1 MIKATVFY
9 QGSSESKFDMDYYLN
24 SHIPLCQ
31 KLLSPYGLTRVE
43 VDKGID
49 SPEGSASY
57 AVIAHLVFD
66 SAEQMQKGMQAH
78 DPELAAD
85 VKNYTD
91 IQPIFQISE
100 VLLG

>member
-1 MIKATVFY
+1 MIKTSVFY
-9 QGSSESKFDMDYYLN
+9 PSGRGKLDLDYYMN
-24 SHIPLCQ
+24 KHIPLCL
-31 KLLSPYGLTRVE
+31 KLLGPYGLIRIG

-49 SPEGSASY
+49 SPEGAAPY
-57 AVIAHLVFD
+57 VVIAHLVFE
-66 SAEQMQKGMQAH
+66 SAEQMQKGMEAH

-100 VLLG
+100 VLSG

>member
-9 QGSSESKFDMDYYLN
+9 PSGGKMDMDYYLN

-31 KLLSPYGLTRVE
+31 KLLGPYGLVRVE

-49 SPEGSASY
+49 SPEGPALY
-57 AVIAHLVFD
+57 TAIAHLVFE

-78 DPELAAD
+78 DPELSAD

-91 IQPIFQISE
+91 IQPVFQISE
-100 VLLG
+100 VLVS

>member
-1 MIKATVFY
+1 MIKATVLY
-9 QGSSESKFDMDYYLN
+9 PSGSGKINMDYYLN

-49 SPEGSASY
+49 SPEGAAPY
-57 AVIAHLVFD
+57 TVIAHLYFE

-91 IQPIFQISE
+91 IQPVFQMSE
-100 VLLG
+100 VLVS

>member
-1 MIKATVFY
+1 MIKTSVFY
-9 QGSSESKFDMDYYLN
+9 PSGSEKLDMDYYLN

-31 KLLSPYGLTRVE
+31 RLLSPYGLIRIE

-49 SPEGSASY
+49 SPEGAAPY
-57 AVIAHLVFD
+57 VVIAHLFFE
-66 SAEQMQKGMQAH
+66 SAEQMQKGLQAH

-85 VKNYTD
+85 VKNYTN
-91 IQPIFQISE
+91 IQPIFQISD

>member
-1 MIKATVFY
+1 MIKVTVFY
-9 QGSSESKFDMDYYLN
+9 PSGSGKLDMDYYLN

-31 KLLSPYGLTRVE
+31 KLLSPYGLIRIE

-49 SPEGSASY
+49 SPEGAAPY
-57 AVIAHLVFD
+57 TVIAHLVFE
-66 SAEQMQKGMQAH
+66 SAEQMQKGMESH

-91 IQPIFQISE
+91 IQPIFQMSE
-100 VLLG
+100 VLVS

>member
-1 MIKATVFY
+1 MIKVTVFY
-9 QGSSESKFDMDYYLN
+9 PSGSGKLDMDYYLN
-24 SHIPLCQ
+24 SHIPSCQ
-31 KLLSPYGLTRVE
+31 KLLSLYGLIRIE

-49 SPEGSASY
+49 SPEGAALY
-57 AVIAHLVFD
+57 TVIAHLVFE

-91 IQPIFQISE
+91 IQPIFQVSE
-100 VLLG
+100 VLIS